1 MPTRREFLKTTI
13 VAGTA
18 LALFRGSEGKIWAYS
33 QSPKLRKFV
42 APLPGLGPNGIP
54 IATPGTNDAW
64 QGADFYELSAQQYT
78 QQMHPDLPNPTHL
91 WGYVDMATNKTGY
104 LGPLIL
110 AQRGKPVVIR
120 MHNNLPSTHILPV
133 DTTIPGSEASVP
145 VNRCVVHLHGGYV
158 PWTMD
163 GGPFA
168 WFTPSGVAGV
178 SDGNSGPSF
187 TNGVPGVPG
196 AADYYY
202 PNDQSERLVWYHD
215 HSMGITRLN
224 AYAGMAAGYLIT
236 DPVLSAMTTGD
247 SPVIPGLA
255 YTIPLIIQDKG
266 FKTVADQWGKAGDLW
281 YPSVYE
287 HEGNDARWD
296 VGEPSDGFENEAGSI
311 PDCSCVP
318 EAFFDTPVING
329 MAYPYAEV
337 EPRRYRILALNGSQA
352 RFYHLQ
358 LYYESAVNPGEPD
371 FSKPGPAFIQI
382 ASEGGVMPEPVEM
395 NNPPVQI
402 PTGCDGSVNPGGP
415 FNLLLAPAE
424 RADLIID
431 FSTVPSGSN
440 LILYNDAPAPFPMG
454 DSRNDYYTGC
464 PDQIAEGGAP
474 STQAG
479 YGPNTRTLMQ
489 IRVVKLTGAADPLD
503 FNSTLDAL
511 TAALPSAYRDSHQ
524 PFGEYDLD
532 PTDPTVKYEVKTLN
546 EDFDEYGRLIQRIG
560 TDQAI
565 YGDSYGRNY
574 MCDPKDITEIYQQGD
589 TVVWDIYNTTGDTH
603 PMHFHLVNVQVLG
616 RATFDDSIPNILTFQ
631 PTSAF
636 TPPDP
641 NYRGWKET
649 VRMNP
654 GEVTR
659 VIMKF
664 DMPSVPALEVPTSK
678 RDGLPDGYHEYVW
691 HCHILEH
698 EEHDMMRPLLVK
710 PSAAVPSARGN
721 KK

>member
-91 WGYVDMATNKTGY
+91 WGYVDMATNQTGY

-120 MHNNLPSTHILPV
+120 MHNNLPATHILPV
-133 DTTIPGSEASVP
+133 DTTIPGAETNVP
-145 VNRCVVHLHGGYV
+145 LNRCVVHLHGGYV

-163 GGPFA
+163 GGPYA
-168 WFTPSGVAGV
+168 WFTPSGVVGAT
-178 SDGNSGPSF
+178 DGSVGPSF

-202 PNDQSERLVWYHD
+202 PNNQSERLVWYHD
-215 HSMGITRLN
+215 HAMGITRLN
-224 AYAGMAAGYLIT
+224 AYSGMAAGYLIT
-236 DPVLSAMTTGD
+236 DPVLTALTTGD
-247 SPVIPGLA
+247 SPAIPGLA

-266 FKTVADQWGKAGDLW
+266 FKCVADQWGKPGDLW

-296 VGEPSDGFENEAGSI
+296 VGEPSDGFENEAGSL
-311 PDCSCVP
+311 PGCSCVP

-329 MAYPYAEV
+329 TAYPYAEV

-352 RFYHLQ
+352 RFFHLQ
-358 LYYESAVNPGEPD
+358 LYYESAANAGEPD

-382 ASEGGVMPEPVEM
+382 ASEGGVLPEPVVM
-395 NNPPVQI
+395 NNPPIQI
-402 PTGCDGSVNPGGP
+402 PTACDGSVNPDGP

-431 FSTVPSGSN
+431 FSTVPVGSN

-454 DSRNDYYTGC
+454 DARNDYYTGC
-464 PDQIAEGGAP
+464 PDQTAEGGAP

-489 IRVVKLTGAADPLD
+489 IRVGKLTGAADPLD
-503 FNSTLDAL
+503 FNATLDAL
-511 TAALPSAYRDSHQ
+511 TASLPGAYRDSHQ

-532 PTDPTVKYEVKTLN
+532 PAAPTVKYEVKTLN

-574 MCDPKDITEIYQQGD
+574 MDDATEVYNQGD
-589 TVVWDIYNTTGDTH
+589 VVVWDIYNTTGDTH

-631 PTSAF
+631 PNSSF
-636 TPPDP
+636 TPADP

-664 DMPSVPALEVPTSK
+664 DMPSVGFDVAPSARP
-678 RDGLPDGYHEYVW
+678 GLPAGYHEYVW

-710 PSAAVPSARGN
+710 PSAVVPNARG
-721 KK
+721 KKQ